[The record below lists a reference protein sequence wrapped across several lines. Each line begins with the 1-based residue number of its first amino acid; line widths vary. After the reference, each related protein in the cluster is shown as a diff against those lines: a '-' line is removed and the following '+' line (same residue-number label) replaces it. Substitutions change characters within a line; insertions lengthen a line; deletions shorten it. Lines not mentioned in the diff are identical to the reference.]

1 MQTLQLN
8 LSIDEINII
17 LEALGE
23 QPYVKVSQIIGKI
36 QQQASDQLQE
46 PPQASAPDSEEQS

>member
-36 QQQASDQLQE
+36 QQQASEQLQE
-46 PPQASAPDSEEQS
+46 PQQEAVQDSSKQA